1 MATISDE
8 AAELMYEIMTEEL
21 RFWVFSTEPTA
32 MKHAIATAQLGQ
44 AIGRTFDY
52 FIAHDNSRQRFV
64 VVERRNKL

>member
-8 AAELMYEIMTEEL
+8 AAKLLYEIMTEEL
-21 RFWVFSTEPTA
+21 RFWVFSDEPTA
-32 MKHAIATAQLGQ
+32 LKHAITTAQLGQ
-44 AIGRTFDY
+44 ELGKTFDY